1 MAGGTHQMM
10 FVVAA
15 MTLLSQITIIVSQFM
30 GSTIETNLQSEATIT
45 ATGLA
50 QSLLREVTMKGFDEN
65 TLTDPADMTS
75 DLTLDVNFGPDA
87 GEAYPNF
94 DDIDD
99 YDEYARIVTT
109 ARLGDYRVRT
119 EVWYVRDNN
128 LNEEAPLRTFY
139 KKVIVTVDQ
148 NTNIAYPVTLSKI
161 ISY

>member
-1 MAGGTHQMM
+1 ML

-50 QSLLREVTMKGFDEN
+50 QSLLREVTMKEFDEN
-65 TLTDPADMTS
+65 TLTDPVDMAN
-75 DLTLDVNFGPDA
+75 DLTLKTDFGPDA
-87 GEAYPNF
+87 GEAYPSF

-99 YDEYARIVTT
+99 YHEYARIETT
-109 ARLGDYRVRT
+109 ARLGDYRVRA
-119 EVWYVRDNN
+119 EVWYVRDNK
-128 LNEEAPLRTFY
+128 LNEEAALRTFH
-139 KKVIVTVDQ
+139 KKVTVTVDQ
-148 NTNIAYPVTLSKI
+148 NTSVAYPVTLSKV